1 MRLLRRNRSRPNRSL
16 GRDRTDGAEDGEVV
30 RRAPAVAYDGDLY
43 HLPDWAARRREER
56 ELGRAHAAD
65 GQIDTLTL
73 QTGGVPRFHELED
86 ERLEE
91 LARIEERTEQEI
103 QRARAEFEGQKISLA
118 ESQRAFGEARK
129 ALEDSQRRVAELE
142 QPSRRPGDGRPSS
155 IAVSGSRWPVVRR
168 WLPAALLLLLLLLI
182 VEVPILYQ
190 VILSWGDSVAMTAL
204 LAAGAA
210 LIMLVAPHMY
220 GRAFRSW
227 QEHGSPLKGRLLLI
241 GAALVW
247 LGLIAA
253 VAVLRRDALVR
264 PLVVDGQEIG
274 PTSDGVGQLPTMIL
288 LLALLIATA
297 LIAADLG
304 RRMHNPNDRRLWEL
318 RAKRDAESRV
328 CAAAQAAYQRDAS
341 YAESIAQYLQ
351 GVERRRAG
359 RVRQLDSGFDSL
371 GTAYLGGVVEGLR
384 DPEAASWAERI
395 VHHRRTTRP

>member
-1 MRLLRRNRSRPNRSL
+1 MRFFREHDTP
-16 GRDRTDGAEDGEVV
+16 TDPGDEVT
-30 RRAPAVAYDGDLY
+30 RIAPAVAYDGDLY
-43 HLPDWAARRREER
+43 RLPDWAHRRREER
-56 ELGRAHAAD
+56 ELGRSHAAE

-73 QTGGVPRFHELED
+73 QTGSVPRFHELED

-91 LARIEERTEQEI
+91 MARIEELTEQEL
-103 QRARAEFEGQKISLA
+103 QRARAAFESQKIRLA
-118 ESQRAFGEARK
+118 ESQRTFGEARQ
-129 ALEDSQRRVAELE
+129 ALEDSRRRVAELE

-155 IAVSGSRWPVVRR
+155 IAITGGRWPAVRR
-168 WLPAALLLLLLLLI
+168 WSPAALLLTLLVI

-227 QEHGSPLKGRLLLI
+227 QEDGSPAKGRRLLI
-241 GAALVW
+241 GVALVW
-247 LGLIAA
+247 LGLILA

-264 PLVVDGQEIG
+264 PLVVDGQAIG
-274 PTSDGVGQLPTMIL
+274 PTSEGVGQLPTMVL

-304 RRMHNPNDRRLWEL
+304 RRMHNPNDRRLFEL
-318 RAKRDAESRV
+318 RAKRDAEARA
-328 CAAAQAAYQRDAS
+328 CAAAQAAYQADAG

-351 GVERRRAG
+351 GADRRRAG
-359 RVRQLDSGFDSL
+359 RLRQLDSGFDSL
-371 GTAYLGGVVEGLR
+371 ATAYLGGVVEGLK

-395 VHHRRTTRP
+395 VLRRRSRS

>member
-1 MRLLRRNRSRPNRSL
+1 MRFVRLNRPKQ
-16 GRDRTDGAEDGEVV
+16 E
-30 RRAPAVAYDGDLY
+30 APADPGDQITRITPVYAYDGDLY
-43 HLPDWAARRREER
+43 RLPDWPQRRSAER

-73 QTGGVPRFHELED
+73 QTGAVPRFHELED

-91 LARIEERTEQEI
+91 LARIEDCTEREVQ
-103 QRARAEFEGQKISLA
+103 QARAEFEAQKIRLS
-118 ESQRAFGEARK
+118 ESQRAFADARK
-129 ALEDSQRRVAELE
+129 ALDDSQQRVTELE

-155 IAVSGSRWPVVRR
+155 IAISGSHWPVVRR
-168 WLPAALLLLLLLLI
+168 WLPAALLLLLLLI

-220 GRAFRSW
+220 GRAFRAW
-227 QEHGSPLKGRLLLI
+227 QEHGSSAKGRWLLI
-241 GAALVW
+241 GVALTW
-247 LGLIAA
+247 LGLIVA
-253 VAVLRRDALVR
+253 VAVLRRDALVK

-274 PTSDGVGQLPTMIL
+274 PTSEGVGRLPTMIL

-304 RRMHNPNDRRLWEL
+304 RRMHNPNDRRLREL
-318 RAKRDAESRV
+318 RAKRDTEARAS
-328 CAAAQAAYQRDAS
+328 ATAQADYQRDTG
-341 YAESIAQYLQ
+341 YAESVAQYLQ
-351 GVERRRAG
+351 AVDRRRAS
-359 RVRQLDSGFDSL
+359 RLRQLDSGYDSL
-371 GTAYLGGVVEGLR
+371 ATAYLGGVVEGLR

-395 VHHRRTTRP
+395 VLRRRTTRS

>member
-1 MRLLRRNRSRPNRSL
+1 MRFISLNRLNRSKRHAAVESADPGDQVTRI
-16 GRDRTDGAEDGEVV
+16 
-30 RRAPAVAYDGDLY
+30 APAVAYEGDLY
-43 HLPDWAARRREER
+43 RLPDWAQRRREER

-73 QTGGVPRFHELED
+73 QTGSVPRFHELED

-91 LARIEERTEQEI
+91 LAKIEERTEQEV
-103 QRARAEFEGQKISLA
+103 QRARAEFEGQKIRLA

-129 ALEDSQRRVAELE
+129 ALEDSQRRVTELE

-155 IAVSGSRWPVVRR
+155 IAISGGHWPVVRR
-168 WLPAALLLLLLLLI
+168 WLPAALLLLLLLI

-227 QEHGSPLKGRLLLI
+227 QEHGSSAKGRWLLI
-241 GAALVW
+241 GVAVVW
-247 LGLIAA
+247 LGLIVA

-264 PLVVDGQEIG
+264 PLIVDGEEIG

-288 LLALLIATA
+288 LLALLVATA

-318 RAKRDAESRV
+318 RAKRDAEARTS
-328 CAAAQAAYQRDAS
+328 ATAQAAYQRDAG

-371 GTAYLGGVVEGLR
+371 ATAYLGGVVEGLR

-395 VHHRRTTRP
+395 VLRRRTTRS

>member
-1 MRLLRRNRSRPNRSL
+1 MRFVRRKQEAS
-16 GRDRTDGAEDGEVV
+16 AEPDGEVTRV
-30 RRAPAVAYDGDLY
+30 APAAAYDGDLY
-43 HLPDWAARRREER
+43 RLPEWARRRGEER
-56 ELGRAHAAD
+56 ALGRAHAEG
-65 GQIDTLTL
+65 GQFDTLTL
-73 QTGGVPRFHELED
+73 QTGSVPRFHELED

-91 LARIEERTEQEI
+91 LARIDECTEREI
-103 QRARAEFEGQKISLA
+103 QRARAELEAQKIRLA

-129 ALEDSQRRVAELE
+129 ALDDSRQRVTELE

-168 WLPAALLLLLLLLI
+168 WLPAALLLLLLLV

-227 QEHGSPLKGRLLLI
+227 QEHGSSSQGRWLLI
-241 GAALVW
+241 GVATVW
-247 LGLIAA
+247 LGLIVA

-274 PTSDGVGQLPTMIL
+274 PTSEGVGQLPTMVL
-288 LLALLIATA
+288 LLALLVATA

-304 RRMHNPNDRRLWEL
+304 RRMHNPNDRRLREL
-318 RAKRDAESRV
+318 RAKRDAEARV
-328 CAAAQAAYQRDAS
+328 FAEAQAAYQHDAG
-341 YAESIAQYLQ
+341 YAESIVHYVEAA
-351 GVERRRAG
+351 ERRRAS
-359 RVRQLDSGFDSL
+359 RLRQLDSGFDSL
-371 GTAYLGGVVEGLR
+371 ATAYLGGVVEGLK

-395 VHHRRTTRP
+395 VLQRRTRS

>member
-1 MRLLRRNRSRPNRSL
+1 MRFVRLNRPKQTPPADPGDEITRI
-16 GRDRTDGAEDGEVV
+16 
-30 RRAPAVAYDGDLY
+30 APVFAYDGDLY
-43 HLPDWAARRREER
+43 HLPDWAQRRRAER

-73 QTGGVPRFHELED
+73 QTGAVPRFHELED

-91 LARIEERTEQEI
+91 LATIEDRTEREVQ
-103 QRARAEFEGQKISLA
+103 QARAEFEAQKIRLA

-129 ALEDSQRRVAELE
+129 ALDDSQQRVTELE

-155 IAVSGSRWPVVRR
+155 IAISGSHWPVIRR
-168 WLPAALLLLLLLLI
+168 WLPAALLLLLLLI

-190 VILSWGDSVAMTAL
+190 VILSWGDSIAMTAL
-204 LAAGAA
+204 LASGAA

-227 QEHGSPLKGRLLLI
+227 QEHGSSAKGRWLLI
-241 GAALVW
+241 GVALTW
-247 LGLIAA
+247 LGLIVA
-253 VAVLRRDALVR
+253 VAVLRRDALVK

-288 LLALLIATA
+288 LLALLVATA

-304 RRMHNPNDRRLWEL
+304 RRMHNPNDRRLREL
-318 RAKRDAESRV
+318 RAKRDAELRA
-328 CAAAQAAYQRDAS
+328 CATAQADYQRDAG
-341 YAESIAQYLQ
+341 YAESVAQYLQ
-351 GVERRRAG
+351 AVDRRRAS
-359 RVRQLDSGFDSL
+359 RLRQLDSGFDGL
-371 GTAYLGGVVEGLR
+371 ATAYLGGVVEGLR

-395 VHHRRTTRP
+395 VLRRRTTRS

>member
-1 MRLLRRNRSRPNRSL
+1 MRFLRRKQDEPLEPGQVTRI
-16 GRDRTDGAEDGEVV
+16 T
-30 RRAPAVAYDGDLY
+30 PAVAYDGDLY
-43 HLPDWAARRREER
+43 RLPDWPRRRREER
-56 ELGRAHAAD
+56 DLGRAHAAG

-73 QTGGVPRFHELED
+73 QTGSVPRFHELED
-86 ERLEE
+86 ERLAE
-91 LARIEERTEQEI
+91 LAELDERTEQEV
-103 QRARAEFEGQKISLA
+103 QRARAEFESQKIRLT
-118 ESQRAFGEARK
+118 ESQRTFGEARK
-129 ALEDSQRRVAELE
+129 ALEDSQRRVTELE

-155 IAVSGSRWPVVRR
+155 IAISGSHWPVIRR
-168 WLPAALLLLLLLLI
+168 WLPAALLLLLLLI

-227 QEHGSPLKGRLLLI
+227 QEHGSSAKGRWLLI
-241 GAALVW
+241 GVAVVW
-247 LGLIAA
+247 LGLIVA
-253 VAVLRRDALVR
+253 VAVLRRDALVK

-304 RRMHNPNDRRLWEL
+304 RRMHNPNDRRLREL
-318 RAKRDAESRV
+318 RAKRDAEAAA
-328 CAAAQAAYQRDAS
+328 CAAAQAAYQHDAG

-351 GVERRRAG
+351 AVERRRAS
-359 RVRQLDSGFDSL
+359 RLRQLDSGFDSL
-371 GTAYLGGVVEGLR
+371 ATAYLGGVVEGLK

-395 VHHRRTTRP
+395 VLRRRARS

>member
-1 MRLLRRNRSRPNRSL
+1 MRPIRRNRRAGSRVPDQP
-16 GRDRTDGAEDGEVV
+16 GDEVT
-30 RRAPAVAYDGDLY
+30 RIAPAVAYEGDLY
-43 HLPDWAARRREER
+43 RMPDWAQRRRAER

-86 ERLEE
+86 ERLAE
-91 LARIEERTEQEI
+91 LAAIEERTEQEI
-103 QRARAEFEGQKISLA
+103 QRARAEFEGQKIRLA
-118 ESQRAFGEARK
+118 ESQRTFGEARQ
-129 ALEDSQRRVAELE
+129 ALDETRRQVAELE

-155 IAVSGSRWPVVRR
+155 IAISGSRWPVVRR
-168 WLPAALLLLLLLLI
+168 WLPAALLLLLLLI

-227 QEHGSPLKGRLLLI
+227 QEHGSPAKGRWLLVL
-241 GAALVW
+241 AALVW
-247 LGLIAA
+247 LGLIVA

-264 PLVVDGQEIG
+264 PLVVDGEQIG
-274 PTSDGVGQLPTMIL
+274 PASEGVASLPTMTL
-288 LLALLIATA
+288 LLALLVATA

-318 RAKRDAESRV
+318 RAKRDAEAAA

-351 GVERRRAG
+351 GAERRRDG
-359 RVRQLDSGFDSL
+359 RLRRLDSGFDSL
-371 GTAYLGGVVEGLR
+371 ATAYLGGVVEGLR

-395 VHHRRTTRP
+395 IARRRTA